1 MNSTPLALIV
11 DDDITLRVLAREA
24 LEQAG
29 CRVED
34 AATGQEALEAFQ
46 RETPDIILLDVVMPG
61 KDGLQLAGELQRLPC
76 AAALRIIV
84 MTSLLQ
90 RGHAERA
97 RSVGAKGYL
106 TKPVRHEI
114 GRAHV

>member
-46 RETPDIILLDVVMPG
+46 RETPDISSWTSSCREWT
-61 KDGLQLAGELQRLPC
+61 GLPPAPPSGNCR
-76 AAALRIIV
+76 
-84 MTSLLQ
+84 
-90 RGHAERA
+90 AEPLCL
-97 RSVGAKGYL
+97 SSS
-106 TKPVRHEI
+106 
-114 GRAHV
+114 